1 MEKKEKNLKQDS
13 HGRCSILKIS
23 TRYNIQTRIAIAKF
37 IDKLLR
43 HDRVTLFLFSF
54 AYLTVKYVRG

>member
-1 MEKKEKNLKQDS
+1 MEDVAFSRFQQD
-13 HGRCSILKIS
+13 
-23 TRYNIQTRIAIAKF
+23 TTQTRIAIAKF